1 MIKEHSMV
9 MVDRQKLAAWIQ
21 PQHLEEAALER
32 YQQAFTSH
40 PAQLVVIK
48 DFLQPEIAERLSRFL
63 SSEAEFR
70 SEHGLYSIEGAVKEE
85 DWLRASEEDRLFK
98 LGKLVGTP
106 PQFQTSPNAMT
117 YLRFRITFQ
126 RPELK
131 AFFEAISGM
140 PLGASDDFGAHS
152 MTQDDLL
159 RPHSDDNRNRQLA
172 LVIYLSPGW
181 KPEYGGQ
188 LRVTHLDG
196 QETFVEAEYNSMIAF
211 NVLTHSAH
219 VVEPVRSTGEPGKR
233 RLTIGGWYHRVP

>member
-1 MIKEHSMV
+1 MV
-9 MVDRQKLAAWIQ
+9 TVDRLKLAAWIQ
-21 PQHLEEAALER
+21 PQHLEESALEQ

-40 PAQLVVIK
+40 PAHLVVIK
-48 DFLQPEIAERLSRFL
+48 DFLKPEIAERLSRFL

-70 SEHGLYSIEGAVKEE
+70 SEHGLYSVEGAVKEE
-85 DWLRASEEDRLFK
+85 DWLRADEQDRLFK

-117 YLRFRITFQ
+117 YLRFRMTFQ

-131 AFFEAISGM
+131 SFFEAISGM

-152 MTQDDLL
+152 MTSEDLL
-159 RPHSDDNRNRQLA
+159 RPHSDDNRNRQIA

-196 QETFVEAEYNSMIAF
+196 QDTIVEAEYNSMIAF

-219 VVEPVRSTGEPGKR
+219 VVEPVTRNGDGGKR
-233 RLTIGGWYHRVP
+233 RLTIGGWYHRVPQ